1 MRLDN
6 LQKPAGSTK
15 NRKRVGRGPGSG
27 HGRYSG
33 RGGKGA
39 RARAGFKYKAW
50 HEGGQMP
57 LVRRVPKRGFR
68 PVDRTEYQVVN
79 VEDLARRFTQ
89 GGEITPGELKK
100 QKLIRSI
107 NKPVKILGTGELK
120 VSLSLK
126 VHAASKIAM
135 EKITTAG
142 GKVEILS

>member
-1 MRLDN
+1 MKLDN
-6 LQKPAGSTK
+6 LQKPDGSTK

-39 RARAGFKYKAW
+39 RARAGFKYKPW

-68 PVDRTEYQVVN
+68 QIDRIEYQVVN
-79 VEDLARRFTQ
+79 LDDLARKFTEAC
-89 GGEITPGELKK
+89 EISPGELKK
-100 QKLIRSI
+100 QKLIKSI
-107 NKPVKILGTGELK
+107 NRPVKLLGNGQLTVGLT
-120 VSLSLK
+120 LK
-126 VHAASKIAM
+126 VHAASKTAL
-135 EKITTAG
+135 EKITAAG

>member
-33 RGGKGA
+33 KGSKGA
-39 RARAGFKYKAW
+39 RARAGFKYKPW

-79 VEDLARRFTQ
+79 VEDLARKFAQ

-135 EKITTAG
+135 EKITAAG

>member
-1 MRLDN
+1 MKLDN

-15 NRKRVGRGPGSG
+15 NRKRIGRGPGSG
-27 HGRYSG
+27 HGRYST

-68 PVDRTEYQVVN
+68 PIDRIEYQVVN
-79 VEDLARRFTQ
+79 LEDLARKFTSPA
-89 GGEITPGELKK
+89 EVTPGDLRQ
-100 QKLIRSI
+100 QKLIKSI
-107 NKPVKILGTGELK
+107 NLPVKVLGTGELK
-120 VSLSLK
+120 VGLTLK
-126 VHAASKIAM
+126 VHAASKTAL
-135 EKITTAG
+135 EKITAAG